1 MRARPPVMIPLLL
14 LALACGGG
22 GGEDEGDGGAAAPEV
37 PVGIGYVVRDTI
49 SQVLRLSGRL
59 APVPGGSAALSA
71 PTAGQVR
78 DVRVHLGTRVRAG
91 EHLLTV
97 DAPEIESR
105 ASELT
110 AAAGVARREAGR
122 QSDLLAQGIVS
133 QKAADQAE
141 AAAVAAEAQAR
152 GAEALRARTR
162 ITSPITGAVQRVA
175 VQEGEHVDAG
185 AMLVEVVRSDTLSL
199 ALTVP
204 STDLPALHR
213 GQVAMIRVAGDATE
227 WTGVVQDVA
236 PAVDTLTNTG
246 QALVR
251 VPNTAGRLRSGTAAV
266 AQIRLGVRPDAIVV
280 PDSALVLVGDSLA
293 VFVIGPDS
301 VAHARS
307 VTVGVRDGGRAEVQ
321 GQVAPGDRVATTGAY
336 GLQDGMRVIPRD
348 GP

>member
-1 MRARPPVMIPLLL
+1 MSIPRSLVVSFLL
-14 LALACGGG
+14 LAVACGGS
-22 GGEDEGDGGAAAPEV
+22 GEDEGDEAPVAPNV
-37 PVGIGYVVRDTI
+37 PVGVGHVVQDTI
-49 SQVLRLSGRL
+49 SHVLRLSGRL

-78 DVRVHLGTRVRAG
+78 DVRVHLGSRVRPG

-97 DAPEIESR
+97 DAPELESR
-105 ASELT
+105 ARELG
-110 AAAGVARREAGR
+110 AAAGVARREAAR
-122 QSDLLAQGIVS
+122 QSDLLVQGIVS

-141 AAAVAAEAQAR
+141 ADAVAAEAQAR
-152 GAEALRARTR
+152 AADALLARSR
-162 ITSPITGAVQRVA
+162 VTSPIRGVVQRVT

-185 AMLVEVVRSDTLSL
+185 ALLVEVVRSDTLSL

-213 GQVAMIRVAGDATE
+213 GQVALIRVTGDSAE
-227 WTGVVQDVA
+227 WPGVVGDVA

-246 QALVR
+246 QALIR
-251 VPNTAGRLRSGTAAV
+251 VPNPAGRLRSGTAAV
-266 AQIRLGVRPDAIVV
+266 AQIRLGVRRDAKVV

-301 VAHARS
+301 VAHVRT